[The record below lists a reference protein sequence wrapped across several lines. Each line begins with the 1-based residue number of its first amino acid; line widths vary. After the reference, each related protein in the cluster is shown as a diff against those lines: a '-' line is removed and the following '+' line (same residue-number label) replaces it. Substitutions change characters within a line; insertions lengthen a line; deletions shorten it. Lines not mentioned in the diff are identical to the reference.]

1 MDTATLFPFHHSSFF
16 FPEMSDVEFAEL
28 VKSIKEQGQI
38 EPIVMLGGLVFDGR
52 HRWKACEKLGIDPKT
67 EEWKGTE
74 DELIRVSVARNL
86 TRRHLT
92 PVQKAEIAL
101 RIATLRKGDKKHLA
115 YGAITQG
122 EAAQMLGVSPDS
134 MQRLRKVKASGSESL
149 IVDTLAGKIPLTQA
163 AKIAAF
169 SKKQQGE
176 ILEAGAIIRGS
187 KLATRRDATRDRVL
201 ANKKE
206 SAFPRG
212 RYMLLLADPPW
223 SYGNAAM
230 TTHMNPRHHYDDMTI
245 EAIAG
250 LPVADLLDK
259 DALAMIWT
267 TSFHLADTIARILP
281 AWGLKYSACAT
292 WKKPKAVVGAG
303 ILRQTSEFL
312 VFAKKGNGVGK
323 PEKQLISCF
332 EAPQGRHS
340 EKPALVHEWVESAF
354 PDWMPKIEL
363 FARTPREGWRVFGND
378 PALSE
383 TANAEN

>member
-1 MDTATLFPFHHSSFF
+1 
-16 FPEMSDVEFAEL
+16 MSDVEFAEL

-292 WKKPKAVVGAG
+292 WKHWWDWATWVRTKPSHWRANAARWDACVTACIASRGGPRNGCGSITRRRSRSGWGSPTTPKASVS
-303 ILRQTSEFL
+303 R
-312 VFAKKGNGVGK
+312 
-323 PEKQLISCF
+323 
-332 EAPQGRHS
+332 R
-340 EKPALVHEWVESAF
+340 
-354 PDWMPKIEL
+354 
-363 FARTPREGWRVFGND
+363 
-378 PALSE
+378 
-383 TANAEN
+383 

>member
-1 MDTATLFPFHHSSFF
+1 
-16 FPEMSDVEFAEL
+16 
-28 VKSIKEQGQI
+28 
-38 EPIVMLGGLVFDGR
+38 
-52 HRWKACEKLGIDPKT
+52 
-67 EEWKGTE
+67 
-74 DELIRVSVARNL
+74 
-86 TRRHLT
+86 
-92 PVQKAEIAL
+92 
-101 RIATLRKGDKKHLA
+101 
-115 YGAITQG
+115 
-122 EAAQMLGVSPDS
+122 
-134 MQRLRKVKASGSESL
+134 
-149 IVDTLAGKIPLTQA
+149 
-163 AKIAAF
+163 
-169 SKKQQGE
+169 
-176 ILEAGAIIRGS
+176 
-187 KLATRRDATRDRVL
+187 
-201 ANKKE
+201 
-206 SAFPRG
+206 
-212 RYMLLLADPPW
+212 MLLLADPPW